1 MKKSF
6 FILLAGILMMGSCK
20 SYKDIPYFTNI
31 PVDSLAYFSGYRQAS
46 VPYKPLLIKPDDI
59 LQIDIDIMDNK
70 LSALSSTR
78 QTSSAALVEAEARG
92 VTGYLVDQDG
102 NINLPLL
109 GTVRAAGKTTNSLKD
124 EIQTRAATYYNNPV
138 VNVRLSNF
146 EISVL
151 GEVNRP
157 GTYYIRGERAS
168 ILDALGLAGD
178 MTIYGR
184 RDNIMLIR
192 QHEEGQHIYRF
203 NINDG
208 QVLSSPFFYLQQND
222 VVYVEPSEA
231 KAAQTDAQ
239 RMQWLSFSASIATII
254 AVLLTR
260 LF

>member
-1 MKKSF
+1 MKGTVLIF
-6 FILLAGILMMGSCK
+6 LGGILLMFSCK

-31 PVDSLAYFSGYRQAS
+31 PMDSTAYLSGYLQAS
-46 VPYKPLLIKPDDI
+46 DPYKPLLIRPDDI
-59 LQIDIDIMDNK
+59 LQVDIDIMDNK

-78 QTSSAALVEAEARG
+78 QMSNAALVEAETRG
-92 VTGYLVDQDG
+92 VTGYLVDQNG

-109 GTVRAAGKTTNSLKD
+109 GSVRAAGKTTNALKE
-124 EIQTRAATYYNNPV
+124 EIQTMAAAYYNNPV

-157 GTYYIRGERAS
+157 GTYFIRGERAS

-192 QHEEGQHIYRF
+192 QQEEGQQIFRF

-222 VVYVEPSEA
+222 VVYVEPSKA

-239 RMQWLSFSASIATII
+239 RMQWLSFSASVATVI

>member
-1 MKKSF
+1 MKKS
-6 FILLAGILMMGSCK
+6 ILLLLPVLLAAVSCK

-31 PVDSLAYFSGYRQAS
+31 PVDSTAYFSGYRQAS
-46 VPYKPLLIKPDDI
+46 VSYKPIMIKPDDI
-59 LQIDIDIMDNK
+59 LQVDIDIMDNK
-70 LSALSSTR
+70 LSALSGTR
-78 QTSSAALVEAEARG
+78 QTSNTALLEAETRG
-92 VTGYLVDQDG
+92 VTGYLVDQNG

-109 GTVRAAGKTTNSLKD
+109 GTVRAAGKTTNALKE
-124 EIQTRAATYYNNPV
+124 EIQLKAEAYYNNPV

-151 GEVNRP
+151 GEVNKP
-157 GTYYIRGERAS
+157 GTYYIKGERAS
-168 ILDALGLAGD
+168 VLDALGLAGD

-184 RDNIMLIR
+184 RDNILLIR
-192 QHEEGQHIYRF
+192 QQEEGQQIFRF

-239 RMQWLSFSASIATII
+239 RMQWLSFSASMATII